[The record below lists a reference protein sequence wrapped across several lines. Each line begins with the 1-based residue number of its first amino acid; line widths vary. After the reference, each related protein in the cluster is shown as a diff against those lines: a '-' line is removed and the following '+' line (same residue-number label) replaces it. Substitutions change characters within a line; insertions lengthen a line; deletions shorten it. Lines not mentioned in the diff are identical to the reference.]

1 MKAGSGKTMSR
12 RVPLKKPFLAAIAIN
27 IFAVSVASAA
37 ASLGELVARL
47 ESAIPF
53 TSIKIERALGIG
65 MEKIESN
72 GVVSYRGAAMK
83 LDDGSTI
90 EGLVWTQKAGSKPS
104 AATLTFPAVPARSAG
119 CVSRADV
126 SREFGA
132 PTRNWTAKTGE
143 ISYSHF
149 EFARPNNKVNVAFND
164 VTNCLATLSIEEL
177 R

>member
-1 MKAGSGKTMSR
+1 MKTISGKLINR
-12 RVPLKKPFLAAIAIN
+12 PLQSMQPFLAALVVN
-27 IFAVSVASAA
+27 VCVAAAANAA
-37 ASLGELVARL
+37 ASLGELVAQL
-47 ESAIPF
+47 ESAVPF

-72 GVVSYRGAAMK
+72 GGISYRGAAMK
-83 LDDGSTI
+83 LDDGSSI
-90 EGLVWTQKAGSKPS
+90 AGLLLTPKAGKKP
-104 AATLTFPAVPARSAG
+104 AEATLTLPAVPARSAG

-149 EFARPNNKVNVAFND
+149 EFARPKNKVNVAFND

>member
-1 MKAGSGKTMSR
+1 MRNSMSR
-12 RVPLKKPFLAAIAIN
+12 NPLQKHFLAFLAGNLLMVTAAN
-27 IFAVSVASAA
+27 AA
-37 ASLGELVARL
+37 ASLGELVAQL
-47 ESAIPF
+47 ESVVPF
-53 TSIKIERALGIG
+53 TSIKIERALSIG
-65 MEKIESN
+65 MQKSAN
-72 GVVSYRGAAMK
+72 DGAVSYRAAALK

-90 EGLVWTQKAGSKPS
+90 ESLVWTPKAGKKPS
-104 AATLTFPAVPARSAG
+104 EAILTLPAVAARATG

-132 PTRNWTAKTGE
+132 PTRNWSSKAGE

-149 EFARPNNKVNVAFND
+149 EFARPRNKVNVAFSD